1 MYRLKSNGTYTES
14 LNTLDDRE
22 DQNYKENKGATK
34 PTGIQLSKLENIF
47 ERAEKGRREPPG
59 TTAPVVIKQY
69 IFYDGESRIY
79 NDNNTF
85 YIKKNMK
92 IPKKLPQK
100 EHGKEGRLFS
110 SIHRHY

>member
-1 MYRLKSNGTYTES
+1 MNCVSDSCKIESNSIYTES
-14 LNTLDDRE
+14 LNTLDYRK
-22 DQNYKENKGATK
+22 DQNYEENKGATK

-69 IFYDGESRIY
+69 IFYDGESHLC

-85 YIKKNMK
+85 YSKKK
-92 IPKKLPQK
+92 A
-100 EHGKEGRLFS
+100 
-110 SIHRHY
+110 